1 MIIELHDCAI
11 ARCIR
16 LSEVQPHFEYLIS
29 CNLLHRAIKIATQPI
44 PQYAK
49 GRYDVIGQDDG
60 RKYRAKVI
68 NDPGTRLI
76 TDPSILVG
84 EKPEI
89 IIDPATTRNLQ
100 MNYPGVIEA
109 INMARMPQYASGSY
123 PVATVKETFSEK
135 SIPTEFYDLMA
146 AQAEQ
151 MERLNDRL
159 DEGIESK
166 LVADSDYVD
175 THNEVID
182 DYNTLQ
188 EEVNIG

>member
-1 MIIELHDCAI
+1 MHDCAI
-11 ARCIR
+11 ARRRR
-16 LSEVQPHFEYLIS
+16 LSEVQPNFGYLIS

-76 TDPSILVG
+76 TDPSILTG

-123 PVATVKETFSEK
+123 PVATVKETYSEK
-135 SIPTEFYDLMA
+135 SIPPEFYDLMEEMNEELKRSNDIREKGIPA
-146 AQAEQ
+146 
-151 MERLNDRL
+151 RL
-159 DEGIESK
+159 I
-166 LVADSDYVD
+166 ADSDYVD
-175 THNEVID
+175 AHNEVID
-182 DYNTLQ
+182 DYNALQ
-188 EEVNIG
+188 KEVNIE